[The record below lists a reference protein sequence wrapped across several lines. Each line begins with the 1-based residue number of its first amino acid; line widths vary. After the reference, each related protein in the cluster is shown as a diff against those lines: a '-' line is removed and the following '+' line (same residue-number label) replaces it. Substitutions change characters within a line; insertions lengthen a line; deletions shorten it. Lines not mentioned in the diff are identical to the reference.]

1 MKTVQSVFV
10 LISALCCA
18 TSCNR
23 SPVTPTDDNPPN
35 VRTLTARE
43 TQTLQNANDFAF
55 KAFAKISAADPD
67 KNVFISPLSISM
79 AVAMAYNGAD
89 GTTKQ
94 GIAKALDFE
103 GIGDGDMNASF
114 KSLGELLTGID
125 KTVKFTPAN
134 SIWYRNGLV
143 PQEKFV
149 ETNRQY
155 FNAEVKGL
163 DFGNADAAKA
173 AMNAWVKDKTNGK
186 IPQIISQVRSED
198 VMFLINAIHFKGTW
212 TYQFDK
218 NLTRNADFATATGNV
233 SVPFMQ
239 LKNTRYRTYVDA
251 DKQLVELPYG
261 NKQFSMVLVL
271 PSQTNTVN
279 QLISQLSITSLN
291 GWLAKSDSSAVSLY
305 LPKFTFSYEKSLNET
320 LSDLGMA
327 EAFTDRADFSRLLQ
341 GFKAGSLKITEVKHK
356 AFVEVNEEGTEAA
369 AATSVGIGVTSMPAE
384 LYFNRPF
391 VFLIREKNSGAI
403 LFIGKLMNPK
413 ATS

>member
-1 MKTVQSVFV
+1 MKRTTIIGISV
-10 LISALCCA
+10 ALLSCA
-18 TSCNR
+18 TACNR
-23 SPVTPTDDNPPN
+23 NTTTPASDNPPN
-35 VRTLTARE
+35 VRPLSARE
-43 TQTLQNANDFAF
+43 TQTLENANDFAF
-55 KAFAKISAADPD
+55 KAFAKISATEPE

-94 GIAKALDFE
+94 GMAKALDFQNSSDE
-103 GIGDGDMNASF
+103 DINASF
-114 KSLGELLTGID
+114 KSLSELLTGID

-173 AMNAWVKDKTNGK
+173 AMNGWVNDKTNGK

-198 VMFLINAIHFKGTW
+198 VMFLINAVHFKGTW
-212 TYQFDK
+212 THQFDK
-218 NLTRNADFATATGNV
+218 NLTQNENFTTASGEV

-239 LKNTRYRTYVDA
+239 LRNTRYRTYTDA
-251 DKQLVELPYG
+251 GQRLVELPYG
-261 NKQFSMVLVL
+261 NKQFSMVLIM
-271 PSQTNTVN
+271 PSQTNTIN
-279 QLISQLSITSLN
+279 QLISQLSITSVN
-291 GWLAKSDSSAVSLY
+291 GWLAKSDSSSLNLH

-327 EAFTDRADFSRLLQ
+327 EAFTDQADFSRLLK
-341 GFKAGSLKITEVKHK
+341 GFKAGDLKISQVKHK

-369 AATSVGIGVTSMPAE
+369 AATSVGVGVTSMPVE
-384 LYFNRPF
+384 LYFNHPF
-391 VFLIREKNSGAI
+391 VFLIREKDSGAI
-403 LFIGKLMNPK
+403 LFIGKLTNPK